1 MMSNPRLRPAE
12 TLGAFAVP
20 LEGSV
25 TTPKLGAS
33 GEVDDRPEVQQ
44 LFANLRAS
52 LPELKKLL
60 RDCQGHWGYEDG
72 IYRFYHNSFKV
83 YALQQTTSA
92 IAAALQSLAPHR
104 ELNEAFAAIVRDGT
118 GKTFEPEHNRRWLE
132 VTRPIVEAFF
142 HASYFLEM
150 AVRYGTQLTQ
160 PPRQLPSGWA
170 AFLYLYNLR

>member
-1 MMSNPRLRPAE
+1 MMSNPRVRPAE

-52 LPELKKLL
+52 LPELEKLL
-60 RDCQGHWGYEDG
+60 RDCPRHWGYEDS
-72 IYRFYHNSFKV
+72 IYRFYHNSFQV

-92 IAAALQSLAPHR
+92 LVAAHQSLAPHR
-104 ELNEAFAAIVRDGT
+104 EHNERLPATAA
-118 GKTFEPEHNRRWLE
+118 
-132 VTRPIVEAFF
+132 A
-142 HASYFLEM
+142 
-150 AVRYGTQLTQ
+150 
-160 PPRQLPSGWA
+160 
-170 AFLYLYNLR
+170 